1 MIPTRETPDTRA
13 TNLYAYTQQQQE
25 QQLTKQQVEEL
36 LAACT
41 DTRRLS
47 EDTQEKVGKA
57 YTVQQVAWNLLN
69 QQFTME
75 ADALQHVVQTLDEDQ
90 AILCAAAA
98 LLLRKRKELA
108 PEMREEA
115 MQKIMTILADGER
128 SRRPLD
134 TPDDT
139 VWRLDDVLFET
150 LQVLAE

>member
-1 MIPTRETPDTRA
+1 
-13 TNLYAYTQQQQE
+13 
-25 QQLTKQQVEEL
+25 
-36 LAACT
+36 
-41 DTRRLS
+41 
-47 EDTQEKVGKA
+47 
-57 YTVQQVAWNLLN
+57 
-69 QQFTME
+69 ME